1 MSHIVRFFCV
11 FLLLSSPAAASEGGG
26 LVYFEYMGILLLIG
40 LLSGA
45 LAECFGQPRILG
57 WLVGGAIFGNVLP
70 IFAMT
75 VHDFDSMPE
84 VHGFVVLGVNLL
96 LLSVGLESNV
106 EQLMKAG
113 FRSTA
118 VAVVGMALPLF
129 GGMLFVGPMFF
140 PDVPW
145 TGHMFLGAA
154 LTATSVSVPAAI
166 LKSRGA
172 LGTRAANT
180 TIGAAVI
187 DDVGGLIT
195 LAVCKGIVLT
205 GALSLL
211 VAFQLLSTSVAFLV
225 GAVLIGK
232 YTAPYIGRWMSRLD
246 GGDEMKLG
254 FVVSLMFLVAWLAS
268 SIGLDGI
275 VGSFVVG
282 LILDRVH
289 FEGFREH
296 RLVSAIRH
304 FGHELNES
312 SRHSYNSALRHY
324 QDEHVED
331 LTRPL
336 LYIFTAP
343 FFVLV
348 GGSVD
353 VFALFS
359 QGPTVLAVLFVA
371 VVTKLAAGACAAKGD
386 RWLVGWSMVPRGEVG
401 LIFATIG
408 NQMGVM
414 NVEMYSVLVSV
425 ITLTTLI
432 PALIL
437 PRLLK

>member
-1 MSHIVRFFCV
+1 MH
-11 FLLLSSPAAASEGGG
+11 FLIGLYVLFVASPVYASEGGG

-40 LLSGA
+40 LLAGA
-45 LAECFGQPRILG
+45 LAEKMDQPRILG
-57 WLVGGAIFGNVLP
+57 WLVGGAIFGNLLP
-70 IFAMT
+70 LFAMT
-75 VHDFDSMPE
+75 AHDFDSMPE

-106 EQLMKAG
+106 DQLMKAG
-113 FRSTA
+113 ARSMA
-118 VAVVGMALPLF
+118 VAVVGMAMPLLAGTF
-129 GGMLFVGPMFF
+129 LLGPFFF

-145 TGHMFLGAA
+145 TGHLFLGAA

-172 LGTRAANT
+172 LGTTAANT

-195 LAVCKGIVLT
+195 LAVCKGIVFT
-205 GALSLL
+205 GALSYL
-211 VAFQLLSTSVAFLV
+211 VAFKLLSISVAFLV

-254 FVVSLMFLVAWLAS
+254 FVVSLMFLVAWVAS

-304 FGHELNES
+304 FSHELNDT
-312 SRHSYNSALRHY
+312 SRRSYNRALRHY

-353 VFALFS
+353 VFSLISHA
-359 QGPTVLAVLFVA
+359 PTVIVVLVA
-371 VVTKLAAGACAAKGD
+371 AILTKLAAGVCAAKGD
-386 RWLVGWSMVPRGEVG
+386 GWLVGWSMVPRGEVG

-414 NVEMYSVLVSV
+414 NVEMFSVLVSV

-432 PALIL
+432 PALVL
-437 PRLLK
+437 PRLLKKA

>member
-1 MSHIVRFFCV
+1 MHFLIG
-11 FLLLSSPAAASEGGG
+11 LLLVIIPLPAFAGEGGG

-40 LLSGA
+40 LLAGA
-45 LAECFGQPRILG
+45 LAEKMDQPRILG
-57 WLVGGAIFGNVLP
+57 WLVGGAIFGNLLP
-70 IFAMT
+70 LFEMT
-75 VHDFDSMPE
+75 VHDFGSMPE
-84 VHGFVVLGVNLL
+84 VHGFVLLGVNLL

-106 EQLMKAG
+106 DQLMKAG
-113 FRSTA
+113 ARSMA
-118 VAVVGMALPLF
+118 VAVVGMAMPLLAGIF
-129 GGMLFVGPMFF
+129 LLGPFFF

-145 TGHMFLGAA
+145 TGHLFLGAA

-172 LGTRAANT
+172 LGTTAANT

-195 LAVCKGIVLT
+195 LAVCKGIVVT
-205 GALSLL
+205 GALSYL
-211 VAFQLLSTSVAFLV
+211 VAFKLLSISVAFLI

-232 YTAPYIGRWMSRLD
+232 YTATYVSRWMSRLD
-246 GGDEMKLG
+246 NGDEMKLG

-296 RLVSAIRH
+296 RLVSAIRR
-304 FGHELNES
+304 FGDELNER
-312 SRHSYNSALRHY
+312 SRQSYNNALRHY

-353 VFALFS
+353 VFALVS
-359 QGPTVLAVLFVA
+359 HGPAVLVVLVVA
-371 VVTKLAAGACAAKGD
+371 VLTKLCAGLCAAKGD
-386 RWLVGWSMVPRGEVG
+386 RWLVGWAMVPRGEVG

-425 ITLTTLI
+425 ITLSTLI